1 MIIFSSSSVLAQSND
16 KKANAIVEEMVT
28 AMGGMN
34 YDAAHFIQ
42 WDFVNENCC
51 GINGR
56 EMFA

>member
-1 MIIFSSSSVLAQSND
+1 
-16 KKANAIVEEMVT
+16 
-28 AMGGMN
+28 MGGMKN

-42 WDFVNENCC
+42 WDFVKENCC

>member
-1 MIIFSSSSVLAQSND
+1 
-16 KKANAIVEEMVT
+16 MVT
-28 AMGGMN
+28 AMGGMKN

-42 WDFVNENCC
+42 WDFVNRKLC